1 MRLISASPSSSMRGW
16 ARVIRACSASVRCS
30 NAGGRIRTSTGTLSP
45 TASGLLRMRGAKLIC
60 LQELTLSP
68 YFAAT
73 DEGPRS
79 GCRPEPLVGD
89 PTTV

>member
-1 MRLISASPSSSMRGW
+1 
-16 ARVIRACSASVRCS
+16 
-30 NAGGRIRTSTGTLSP
+30 
-45 TASGLLRMRGAKLIC
+45 MRGAKLIC